1 MKTLRV
7 IYGDGVPE
15 PVGYLIT
22 RWGKDPFAF
31 GSYSHVPPFASGDDY
46 DAMFE
51 PVDNVLYFAGEATG
65 REYPATVHGAYLS
78 GIAAAEEIVYSG
90 LDMPQRARARL
101 YLDRLDNHST
111 PNRKSKTCAELVE
124 AS

>member
-1 MKTLRV
+1 MSFVPYVDGPVLMAFHGGAKGYAIEELSDDEIIAGALKTLRV

-78 GIAAAEEIVYSG
+78 GIAAAEEIV
-90 LDMPQRARARL
+90 
-101 YLDRLDNHST
+101 
-111 PNRKSKTCAELVE
+111 
-124 AS
+124 